1 MATWS
6 FSGYTNGRGAAVT
19 FTYSAVY
26 DPSTNKTKVTIT
38 NYTAVFNTGGATG
51 YCQLAGTLTV
61 KAADNTGSAGT
72 LNVSASKSNANSPTV
87 STDVSQVIEV
97 SHGTG
102 TSKQITLAFSGT
114 INSVTYFS
122 YPDESTTVQVYTA
135 VAYKLTLSSNGTD
148 LTAKLKA
155 SFFRSAGAALTNGAT
170 IYGWETVEITFSAA
184 AGYQDPVCT
193 VGGVGNISSGDSFT
207 VKGNCTVTSSATKI
221 PYTLK
226 YSVGNGAALTVT
238 RSGSALASGDT
249 IYYSDSL
256 NISFSAQTGY
266 EIKSAVLN
274 GGEITSP
281 YTHKVTGN
289 VDLTVV
295 TALLSSAWICINGV
309 FKRYFINIFIQGAW
323 RKCREKIFSGG
334 GTEQQ
339 AICGQALCGTIKC
352 GGDT

>member
-19 FTYSAVY
+19 FTYSTAY

-38 NYTAVFNTGGATG
+38 NYTAAFNTGGATG
-51 YCQLAGTLTV
+51 YCQLSGTLTV
-61 KAADNTGSAGT
+61 KAADNTGSYGT
-72 LNVSASKSNANSPTV
+72 LEVNASKGNSNSPTV

-97 SHGTG
+97 THGTG
-102 TSKQITLAFSGT
+102 TNKQIILAFSGT
-114 INSVTYFS
+114 INAVTYFS

-135 VAYKLTLSSNGTD
+135 VAYKLTLSSNGTN

-155 SFFRSAGAALTNGAT
+155 SFFRSAGTALTNGAT

-184 AGYQDPVCT
+184 AGYQNPVCT
-193 VGGVGNISSGDSFT
+193 VGGVGSISSGDSFT
-207 VKGNCTVTSSATKI
+207 VTGNCTVTSSATKI

-226 YSVGNGAALTVT
+226 YAVGNGAALTVT
-238 RSGSALASGDT
+238 RSGNALASGDT
-249 IYYSDSL
+249 IYYGDSL
-256 NISFSAQTGY
+256 SISFAAQTGY

-274 GGEITSP
+274 GDEITSP

-323 RKCREKIFSGG
+323 RRCREKIFPGG

>member
-6 FSGYTNGRGAAVT
+6 FSGYTNGRGAAGT
-19 FTYSAVY
+19 FTYTAAF
-26 DPSTNKTKVTIT
+26 DPATNKTKVTIT
-38 NYTAVFNTGGATG
+38 NYKAVFNTGGATG
-51 YCQLAGTLTV
+51 YCQLTGKLTV

-97 SHGTG
+97 YHGTG
-102 TSKQITLAFSGT
+102 TNKQIILAFSGT
-114 INSVTYFS
+114 INAVTYFS

-135 VAYKLTLSSNGTD
+135 VAYKLTLSSNGTN

-155 SFFRSAGAALTNGAT
+155 SFFRSAGTALTNGAT

-184 AGYQDPVCT
+184 AGYQNPVCT
-193 VGGVGNISSGDSFT
+193 VGGVGSISSGDSFT
-207 VKGNCTVTSSATKI
+207 VTGNCTVTSSAAKI

-226 YSVGNGAALTVT
+226 YAVGNGAALTVT
-238 RSGSALASGDT
+238 RSGNALASGDT
-249 IYYSDSL
+249 IYYGDTLS
-256 NISFSAQTGY
+256 ISFAAQTGY

-295 TALLSSAWICINGV
+295 TALLSSAWIYINGV

-323 RKCREKIFSGG
+323 RRCREKIFSGG

-339 AICGQALCGTIKC
+339 AICGKALCGTIKC

>member
-26 DPSTNKTKVTIT
+26 DPATNKTKVTIT
-38 NYTAVFNTGGATG
+38 NYTAAFNTGGATG
-51 YCQLAGTLTV
+51 YCQLSGTLTA
-61 KAADNTGSAGT
+61 KAADNTGSYGT
-72 LNVSASKSNANSPTV
+72 LEVNASKGNSNSPTV

-102 TSKQITLAFSGT
+102 TSKQIILAFSGT
-114 INSVTYFS
+114 INAVTYFS

-135 VAYKLTLSSNGTD
+135 VAYKLTLSSNGTN

-155 SFFRSAGAALTNGAT
+155 SFFRSAGTALTNGAT

-193 VGGVGNISSGDSFT
+193 VGGVGSISSGDSFT
-207 VKGNCTVTSSATKI
+207 VTGNCTVTSSATKI

-226 YSVGNGAALTVT
+226 YAVGNGAALTVT
-238 RSGSALASGDT
+238 RSGNALASGDT
-249 IYYSDSL
+249 IYYGDSL
-256 NISFSAQTGY
+256 SISFAAQTGY

-274 GGEITSP
+274 GDEITSP

-295 TALLSSAWICINGV
+295 TALLSSAWIYINGV

-323 RKCREKIFSGG
+323 RRCREKIFSGG

-339 AICGQALCGTIKC
+339 AICGKALCGTIKC